1 MGRAISKENVVVR
14 ELPSGYSW
22 RTERYADDEGIVLSV
37 TLVASNHQPGTWK
50 DRLFGRQILNASRE
64 VSIDAEAEEIEEK
77 FDEMKTS
84 IFSLF
89 FKR

>member
-1 MGRAISKENVVVR
+1 MGRAISKENVVVK

-64 VSIDAEAEEIEEK
+64 LSLDAEVEEIDEK

-84 IFSLF
+84 IFGLF